1 VLHDSKFVD
10 AYFNRGLAHALS
22 GESRDAIEDLT
33 KVHELSPRASDAYH
47 ARGLILERMS
57 RVPEA
62 KECYDKAR
70 ELNPDYK
77 PRGDGL
83 EHLKRDDRKKGDIEA
98 PSESELLRAIAE
110 AAKTW
115 RGMFPDR
122 KDESSDQ
129 SQAEEKLA
137 EPPLIEIV
145 GLYERWAR
153 LKEVVILPLKYH
165 DKEIYQARV
174 VRSSRGILLYGPPGC
189 GKTLTVLHLTR
200 EGDITMLKVTLAE
213 TLNMWVGES
222 DKHLKA
228 VFDEAISRAKKGERV
243 LIFIDEVDALGFARG
258 GGPDK
263 ETSWNRHLLATFL
276 GCFDDI
282 QPYPNIAVV
291 GATNDPFNVD
301 GALRRPGRLGGTTI
315 YIPPPDEIARRELF
329 QLYIRDT
336 PIEDDV
342 NLQKLAERTK
352 WYSGD
357 DIRKICRDVHYKI
370 APNIAEGKPTK
381 ATMSDYLETIKTTP
395 ISTLQWFIDI
405 QRRLAEG
412 LIDEMLLDR
421 DLERNLREFAI
432 DHGSRDNP
440 SFAVR

>member
-1 VLHDSKFVD
+1 MD
-10 AYFNRGLAHALS
+10 AYYNRGLAHALS
-22 GESRDAIEDLT
+22 GEFTDAIDDLS
-33 KVHELSPRASDAYH
+33 KVHELSPKDSDAYY
-47 ARGLILERMS
+47 ARGVILERMR
-57 RVPEA
+57 RVTEA
-62 KECYDKAR
+62 NECYVKAL

-77 PRGDGL
+77 PRGDVL
-83 EHLKRDDRKKGDIEA
+83 EHMKRDDRKDGEIKT
-98 PSESELLRAIAE
+98 PSESELLRAISE

-115 RGMFPDR
+115 RGIFPDGTD
-122 KDESSDQ
+122 KNSSESE
-129 SQAEEKLA
+129 AEEKKA

-153 LKEVVILPLKYH
+153 LQEVVILPLKYH
-165 DKEIYQARV
+165 DKEIYHARV

-189 GKTLTVLHLTR
+189 GKTLTVSHLTR
-200 EGDITMLKVTLAE
+200 EGNITMLKVTLAD

-228 VFDEAISRAKKGERV
+228 VFDEAISRAKKGERI

-276 GCFDDI
+276 SCFDDI
-282 QPYPNIAVV
+282 QPYANIAVV

-315 YIPPPDEIARRELF
+315 YIPPPDEVARRELF
-329 QLYIRDT
+329 QLYVKDT
-336 PIEDDV
+336 PLEDDV
-342 NLQKLAERTK
+342 NLQRLAERTK

-357 DIRKICRDVHYKI
+357 DIRKICRDVHLKI
-370 APNIAEGKPTK
+370 APSIAEGKLKK
-381 ATMSDYLETIKTTP
+381 AMMSDYLETIKTTP

-405 QRRLAEG
+405 QRRLAGG

-421 DLERNLREFAI
+421 DLERNLRDFAL